1 MPFFL
6 RFPGGRVARQI
17 PRTARELSALDFL
30 PSVLDALGVAPQI
43 IAPYVGR
50 SILRERSTEGARTL
64 VVTESPGN
72 TTPMYLEQDL
82 LLAQMTGG
90 NVQVCPRRSQPR

>member
-1 MPFFL
+1 M
-6 RFPGGRVARQI
+6 
-17 PRTARELSALDFL
+17 

-50 SILRERSTEGARTL
+50 SILRERSTEGDRTL

-82 LLAQMTGG
+82 LLAQMNGG
-90 NVQVCPRRSQPR
+90 HVQVRLALLSPADRSVLRRQCHGRSDAARSALLHRPAR